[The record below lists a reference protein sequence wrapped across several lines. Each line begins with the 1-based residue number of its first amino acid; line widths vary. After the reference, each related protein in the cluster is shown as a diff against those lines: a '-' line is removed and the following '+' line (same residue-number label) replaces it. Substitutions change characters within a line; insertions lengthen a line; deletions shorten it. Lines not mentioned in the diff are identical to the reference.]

1 MSQFSSS
8 SSMQPL
14 NVGNVV
20 TAGIR
25 IYRSHLKDYF
35 LLALKAYVWLLVP
48 VYGWAKFAALSAL
61 LARLAFGE
69 LVNQPESIDSG
80 TRHVN
85 SKMWQ
90 FLLAGLLLFLI
101 SFGII
106 IGFLIVASIFGGII
120 TAIVT
125 KLGNTNTVGIT
136 VLAFMIAFIPALLGM
151 MWLFTRFYIFD
162 VPIAVEDNV
171 GATSTIKRSWTLTKG
186 YVWRILG
193 ISFVAWL
200 ITLPFS
206 IAVQIVSSIIQVIYG
221 LLLRDNSPIFAVLYS
236 IVIIALSFA
245 SGAAILPF
253 WQAVK
258 AVVYYDLRTRGEGL
272 GLKLRDRDV

>member
-14 NVGNVV
+14 SVGNVV

-90 FLLAGLLLFLI
+90 FLAAGSLLFLI
-101 SFGII
+101 GLGII
-106 IGFLIVASIFGGII
+106 IGFGIAVGII
-120 TAIVT
+120 TAIFAALT
-125 KLGNTNTVGIT
+125 AARNTVLT
-136 VLAFMIAFIPALLGM
+136 VVGLLIFLAAFLAALLGM
-151 MWLFTRFYIFD
+151 MWLFTRFYVFD
-162 VPIAVEDNV
+162 LPLAVEDNIN
-171 GATSTIKRSWTLTKG
+171 ANSTIKRSWELTKG

-206 IAVQIVSSIIQVIYG
+206 IAVQIVSSIIQVIHAV
-221 LLLRDNSPIFAVLYS
+221 LLRESSPVFTVIYF
-236 IVIIALSFA
+236 IVIMALSFA

-258 AVVYYDLRTRGEGL
+258 AVVYYDLRTRREGL

>member
-1 MSQFSSS
+1 
-8 SSMQPL
+8 MQPL
-14 NVGNVV
+14 SVGNVV

-25 IYRSHLKDYF
+25 IYRSHLKAYF

-61 LARLAFGE
+61 LSRLAFGE
-69 LVNQPESIDSG
+69 VINQPESIDSG

-90 FLLAGLLLFLI
+90 FLVAGLLLFLI
-101 SFGII
+101 SLGII
-106 IGFLIVASIFGGII
+106 IGFGVVVGII
-120 TAIVT
+120 TVIFAALTAARNIVT
-125 KLGNTNTVGIT
+125 TVAGILIFL
-136 VLAFMIAFIPALLGM
+136 VAFFAALIGM

-162 VPIAVEDNV
+162 LPLAVEDNID
-171 GATSTIKRSWTLTKG
+171 ATSTISRSWELTKG

-200 ITLPFS
+200 IALPLS
-206 IAVQIVSSIIQVIYG
+206 IAVQIVSNIIQAIYAV
-221 LLLRDNSPIFAVLYS
+221 LLRENSPIFAVVYF
-236 IVIIALSFA
+236 IVLVALSFT

-258 AVVYYDLRTRGEGL
+258 AVVYYDLRTRKEGL
-272 GLKLRDRDV
+272 GLKLRDRGV

>member
-1 MSQFSSS
+1 
-8 SSMQPL
+8 MQPL
-14 NVGNVV
+14 SVGNVV

-90 FLLAGLLLFLI
+90 FFVAGLLLFLI
-101 SFGII
+101 SFGIVIGFGIAVGI
-106 IGFLIVASIFGGII
+106 ITVIFAALTAAGNTVITIVGFLIF
-120 TAIVT
+120 
-125 KLGNTNTVGIT
+125 LC
-136 VLAFMIAFIPALLGM
+136 AFFAALVGM
-151 MWLFTRFYIFD
+151 MWLFTRFYVFD
-162 VPIAVEDNV
+162 LPLAVEDNIE
-171 GATSTIKRSWTLTKG
+171 ATSTISRSWELTKG

-200 ITLPFS
+200 ITLPLS
-206 IAVQIVSSIIQVIYG
+206 IAVQVASSIIQAIYT
-221 LLLRDNSPIFAVLYS
+221 LLLRESSPVFTVLYFVV
-236 IVIIALSFA
+236 IVALSFA
-245 SGAAILPF
+245 SGAAMLPF

-258 AVVYYDLRTRGEGL
+258 AVVYYDLRTRREGL

>member
-14 NVGNVV
+14 SVGNVV

-25 IYRSHLKDYF
+25 IYRSHLKAYF

-85 SKMWQ
+85 AKMWQ

-101 SFGII
+101 NFGII
-106 IGFLIVASIFGGII
+106 IGFGIAVGII
-120 TAIVT
+120 TVIFAA
-125 KLGNTNTVGIT
+125 LSAAQNTVLTIIGFLIFLVAFFA
-136 VLAFMIAFIPALLGM
+136 VLIGM
-151 MWLFTRFYIFD
+151 MWLFTRFYVFD
-162 VPIAVEDNV
+162 LPLAVENNID
-171 GATSTIKRSWTLTKG
+171 ASLTLSRSWQLTKG

-206 IAVQIVSSIIQVIYG
+206 IAVQIVSSIIQVLYSF
-221 LLLRDNSPIFAVLYS
+221 LLRDTSPIFAVLYF
-236 IVIIALSFA
+236 IVIVALSFA

-258 AVVYYDLRTRGEGL
+258 AVVYYDLRTRREGL
-272 GLKLRDRDV
+272 GLKLRDRDI

>member
-14 NVGNVV
+14 SVGNVV

-25 IYRSHLKDYF
+25 IYRSHFKSYF
-35 LLALKAYVWLLVP
+35 FLALKAYIWLLVP
-48 VYGWAKFAALSAL
+48 VYGWAKFAAFSAL

-80 TRHVN
+80 TRHVD

-90 FLLAGLLLFLI
+90 FLAAGLLLFLI
-101 SFGII
+101 SLGII
-106 IGFLIVASIFGGII
+106 IGFGIAVGII
-120 TAIVT
+120 TVIFAALAAAKNTAIAV
-125 KLGNTNTVGIT
+125 VG
-136 VLAFMIAFIPALLGM
+136 VLIFLAAFFAALLGM
-151 MWLFTRFYIFD
+151 MWLFTRFYVFD
-162 VPIAVEDNV
+162 LPLALEDNID
-171 GATSTIKRSWTLTKG
+171 ATSTLSRSWELTKG

-200 ITLPFS
+200 ITLPLS
-206 IAVQIVSSIIQVIYG
+206 IAVQVFSSIIQAIYTVLLRESSPVFTVIY
-221 LLLRDNSPIFAVLYS
+221 F
-236 IVIIALSFA
+236 IVIMALSFA

-258 AVVYYDLRTRGEGL
+258 AVVYYDLRTRREGL

>member
-8 SSMQPL
+8 SLMQPL
-14 NVGNVV
+14 SVGNVV

-25 IYRSHLKDYF
+25 IYRSHLKEYF

-61 LARLAFGE
+61 IARLAFGE
-69 LVNQPESIDSG
+69 LVNQPESINSAI
-80 TRHVN
+80 RHVN

-90 FLLAGLLLFLI
+90 FLLAGLLLFVI
-101 SFGII
+101 GFGII
-106 IGFLIVASIFGGII
+106 IGFGIAVGII
-120 TAIVT
+120 TVIFAALAAAKNLVLTIV
-125 KLGNTNTVGIT
+125 G
-136 VLAFMIAFIPALLGM
+136 VLIFIAGLFAALLGM
-151 MWLFTRFYIFD
+151 MWLFTRFYVFD
-162 VPIAVEDNV
+162 LPLVVEDNID
-171 GATSTIKRSWTLTKG
+171 ATSTISRSWELTKG

-200 ITLPFS
+200 ITLPLS
-206 IAVQIVSSIIQVIYG
+206 IAVQVVSSIIQAIYTV
-221 LLLRDNSPIFAVLYS
+221 LLQESSPVFTGIYF
-236 IVIIALSFA
+236 IVIMALSFA

-258 AVVYYDLRTRGEGL
+258 AVVYYDLRTRREGL

>member
-14 NVGNVV
+14 SVGNVV

-25 IYRSHLKDYF
+25 IYRSHLKQYF

-69 LVNQPESIDSG
+69 LVSQPESIDSG

-90 FLLAGLLLFLI
+90 FLVAGLLLFLI

-106 IGFLIVASIFGGII
+106 IGFGIAVGTIAVIFAALTAARNTVLSIVGVLIFII
-120 TAIVT
+120 TLFV
-125 KLGNTNTVGIT
+125 
-136 VLAFMIAFIPALLGM
+136 ALIGM
-151 MWLFTRFYIFD
+151 MWLFTRFYVFD
-162 VPIAVEDNV
+162 LPLAVEDNID
-171 GATSTIKRSWTLTKG
+171 ATSTIGRSWELTKG

-200 ITLPFS
+200 ITLPLS
-206 IAVQIVSSIIQVIYG
+206 IAVQVLSRIIQAIYAV
-221 LLLRDNSPIFAVLYS
+221 LSRENSPVFALLYAV
-236 IVIIALSFA
+236 VIITLSFA

-258 AVVYYDLRTRGEGL
+258 AVVYYDLRTRREGL
-272 GLKLRDRDV
+272 GLKLRDRDI

>member
-14 NVGNVV
+14 SVGNVV

-35 LLALKAYVWLLVP
+35 LLALRAYAWLLVP

-61 LARLAFGE
+61 LSRLAFGE
-69 LVNQPESIDSG
+69 LVNQPESVDSG

-90 FLLAGLLLFLI
+90 FLVAGLLLFLI

-106 IGFLIVASIFGGII
+106 IGFGIAVGII
-120 TAIVT
+120 TVMFAALSAV
-125 KLGNTNTVGIT
+125 GNTLIT
-136 VLAFMIAFIPALLGM
+136 IIGVLIFIAAFFLALLGM

-162 VPIAVEDNV
+162 LPLAIEDDID
-171 GATSTIKRSWTLTKG
+171 ATSTISRSWELTKR

-206 IAVQIVSSIIQVIYG
+206 IAVQIVSSIIQAIYAVLLRESSPVFTVIY
-221 LLLRDNSPIFAVLYS
+221 F

-245 SGAAILPF
+245 SGAAVLPF

-258 AVVYYDLRTRGEGL
+258 AVVYYDLRTRREGL

>member
-14 NVGNVV
+14 SVGNVV

-25 IYRSHLKDYF
+25 IYRSHFKAYF

-48 VYGWAKFAALSAL
+48 VYGWAKFSALSAL
-61 LARLAFGE
+61 LSRLAFGE

-85 SKMWQ
+85 AKMWQ
-90 FLLAGLLLFLI
+90 FFLAGLLLFLI
-101 SFGII
+101 GFGIV
-106 IGFLIVASIFGGII
+106 IGFGIAIGII
-120 TAIVT
+120 TVVFAALVAA
-125 KLGNTNTVGIT
+125 KNTVVTIVG
-136 VLAFMIAFIPALLGM
+136 VLFFLVAFFAALIGM
-151 MWLFTRFYIFD
+151 MWLFTRFYVFD
-162 VPIAVEDNV
+162 LPLAVEDNIE
-171 GATSTIKRSWTLTKG
+171 ATSTISRSWELTKG

-200 ITLPFS
+200 ITLPLS
-206 IAVQIVSSIIQVIYG
+206 IAVQVVSSIIQAIYA
-221 LLLRDNSPIFAVLYS
+221 LLLRDNSPVFALLYVVV
-236 IVIIALSFA
+236 IVALSFA

-258 AVVYYDLRTRGEGL
+258 AVVYYDLRTRKEGL
-272 GLKLRDRDV
+272 GLKLRDRDI

>member
-1 MSQFSSS
+1 
-8 SSMQPL
+8 MQPL
-14 NVGNVV
+14 SVGNVV

-35 LLALKAYVWLLVP
+35 LLALRAYAWLLVP

-61 LARLAFGE
+61 LSRLAFGE
-69 LVNQPESIDSG
+69 LVNQPESVDSG

-90 FLLAGLLLFLI
+90 FLVAGLLFILI
-101 SFGII
+101 SLGII
-106 IGFLIVASIFGGII
+106 IGFGIAVGII
-120 TAIVT
+120 TVMFAALSAV
-125 KLGNTNTVGIT
+125 GNTLIT
-136 VLAFMIAFIPALLGM
+136 IIGVLIFIAAFFLALLGM

-162 VPIAVEDNV
+162 LPLAIEDDID
-171 GATSTIKRSWTLTKG
+171 ATSTISRSWELTKR

-206 IAVQIVSSIIQVIYG
+206 IAVQIVSSIIQAIYAVLLRESSPVFTVIY
-221 LLLRDNSPIFAVLYS
+221 F

-245 SGAAILPF
+245 SGAAVLPF

-258 AVVYYDLRTRGEGL
+258 AVVYYDLRTRREGL

>member
-14 NVGNVV
+14 SVGNVV

-90 FLLAGLLLFLI
+90 FLAAGLLLFLI
-101 SFGII
+101 GLGII
-106 IGFLIVASIFGGII
+106 IGFGIAVGII
-120 TAIVT
+120 TAIFAA
-125 KLGNTNTVGIT
+125 LAAARNTVLT
-136 VLAFMIAFIPALLGM
+136 VVGFLVFLVAFFAALLGM
-151 MWLFTRFYIFD
+151 MWLFTRFYVFD
-162 VPIAVEDNV
+162 LPLAVEDNIN
-171 GATSTIKRSWTLTKG
+171 ANSTIKRSWELTKG

-206 IAVQIVSSIIQVIYG
+206 IAVQIVSSIIQVIHTV
-221 LLLRDNSPIFAVLYS
+221 LLRESSPVFTVIYF
-236 IVIIALSFA
+236 IVIMALSFA

-258 AVVYYDLRTRGEGL
+258 AVVYYDLRTRQEGL

>member
-1 MSQFSSS
+1 
-8 SSMQPL
+8 MQPL
-14 NVGNVV
+14 SVGNVV

-25 IYRSHLKDYF
+25 IYRSHLKACF

-61 LARLAFGE
+61 LSRLAFGE
-69 LVNQPESIDSG
+69 VINQPESIDSG

-90 FLLAGLLLFLI
+90 FLVAGLLLFLI
-101 SFGII
+101 SLGII
-106 IGFLIVASIFGGII
+106 IGFGVVVGII
-120 TAIVT
+120 TVIFAALTAARNIVT
-125 KLGNTNTVGIT
+125 TVAGILIFL
-136 VLAFMIAFIPALLGM
+136 VAFFAALIGM

-162 VPIAVEDNV
+162 LPLAVEDNID
-171 GATSTIKRSWTLTKG
+171 ATSTISRSWELTKG

-200 ITLPFS
+200 IALPLS
-206 IAVQIVSSIIQVIYG
+206 IAVQIVSNIIQAIYAV
-221 LLLRDNSPIFAVLYS
+221 LLRENSPIFAVVYF
-236 IVIIALSFA
+236 IVLVALSFT

-258 AVVYYDLRTRGEGL
+258 AVVYYDLRTRKEGL
-272 GLKLRDRDV
+272 GLKLRDRGV

>member
-14 NVGNVV
+14 SVGNVV

-25 IYRSHLKDYF
+25 IYRSHLKAYF

-90 FLLAGLLLFLI
+90 FLLAGLLLLLI
-101 SFGII
+101 NCGII
-106 IGFLIVASIFGGII
+106 IGFSIAIGII
-120 TAIVT
+120 TGIFVALAAT
-125 KLGNTNTVGIT
+125 KNTVLIIVG
-136 VLAFMIAFIPALLGM
+136 VLFFLIAFFAALIGM
-151 MWLFTRFYIFD
+151 MWLFTRFYVFD
-162 VPIAVEDNV
+162 LPLAVEDNID
-171 GATSTIKRSWTLTKG
+171 ASSTNSRSWQLTKG

-206 IAVQIVSSIIQVIYG
+206 IAVQVVSSIIQAVYT
-221 LLLRDNSPIFAVLYS
+221 LLLRESSPGFTVIYV
-236 IVIIALSFA
+236 IVIMALSFV

-258 AVVYYDLRTRGEGL
+258 AVVYYDLRTRKEGL
-272 GLKLRDRDV
+272 GLKLRDRDI